1 MAGWCEVTGCRDS
14 APMDRPIMP
23 DEASEDAIRRVLA
36 GEVEAFSLLVDRHE
50 WPLRAWLAGR
60 CPPEID
66 ETELAHRAFV
76 RAFEVLAT
84 YRQGESFRAW
94 LIGIARHLL
103 LAECKKLRNRAEGD
117 RRYGEMLLCGAQER
131 LVEDEEPDAERGSLE
146 LEALTSCLDQLP
158 DHLRE
163 LIDARYV
170 REEPVK
176 DLAERLGRSEGAIK
190 KHLFVIRRQLHDCI
204 GRRLARDGL
213 HA

>member
-1 MAGWCEVTGCRDS
+1 MAGRHDEAGTGGS
-14 APMDRPIMP
+14 ATMDRPTM
-23 DEASEDAIRRVLA
+23 SDAISEAAIIRVLA

-50 WPLRAWLAGR
+50 WPLRAWLSGR
-60 CPPEID
+60 CPPEVD

-131 LVEDEEPDAERGSLE
+131 LVEDEDPQADAGSQE
-146 LEALTSCLDQLP
+146 LDALSTCLDQLP

-190 KHLFVIRRQLHDCI
+190 KHLFVIRRQLHECI
-204 GRRLARDGL
+204 GRRLGQELAS
-213 HA
+213 